1 MCDKFMQVPQNR
13 ALDKFMQF
21 IFMRSSI
28 LCIVMYDTIKNL
40 CNTHLCNRRLTCIIY
55 SRK

>member
-21 IFMRSSI
+21 KFMRSSI
-28 LCIVMYDTIKNL
+28 LCIVMYDTIK
-40 CNTHLCNRRLTCIIY
+40 IY
-55 SRK
+55 AIHIYATGA